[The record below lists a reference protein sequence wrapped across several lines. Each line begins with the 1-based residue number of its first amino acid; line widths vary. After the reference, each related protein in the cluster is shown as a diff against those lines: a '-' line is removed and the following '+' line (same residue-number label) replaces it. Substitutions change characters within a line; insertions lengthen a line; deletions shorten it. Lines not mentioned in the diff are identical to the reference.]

1 MVPTSEKKHFDE
13 LRRGKEEERKEK
25 RTANMKRRSE
35 EKKTLPDV
43 SNVCPC
49 ENLIFEIEFTHLV
62 YLGGISIVVD

>member
-35 EKKTLPDV
+35 EKK
-43 SNVCPC
+43 
-49 ENLIFEIEFTHLV
+49 I
-62 YLGGISIVVD
+62 